1 MQNIPATKHLEMQNK
16 NADLN
21 SENRKRNSQQLIIR
35 KSLKARGWAGME
47 GKEVGQLH
55 ISSGIKPEPQT
66 GFYLRERGM
75 RKVLP
80 TNLNSWQQ

>member
-1 MQNIPATKHLEMQNK
+1 
-16 NADLN
+16 
-21 SENRKRNSQQLIIR
+21 
-35 KSLKARGWAGME
+35 ME

-80 TNLNSWQQ
+80 TNLNR